1 MATSCS
7 SRQKTNSGFDNDC
20 NRIVKKHIGVALGLG
35 LSLTLLSVSSVS
47 SATPQ
52 AVGTKCVK
60 AGAFRT
66 AKSVK
71 YQCKKSAQGLRW
83 VMASS
88 KSTTT
93 TTTTL
98 AKTTTTCS
106 RSSNSVFHPDTGG
119 ALVAGY
125 QYIKTDSTGIVLA
138 VSYHTNHVGQ
148 GVSGGN
154 IWSNNGAW
162 GNVQVGGSI
171 KSENS
176 GNIYYPPAC
185 TPPGTS
191 TVTTAT
197 TTTTTPT
204 PINTNVVT
212 DATRFIQS
220 LIDNTPITNT
230 KNKTKIVMHVEPGKN
245 GPYPDI
251 SENALTVALNFYA
264 SLGIVLPQDTIH
276 VLLGRTQNWL
286 REQANIYAP
295 GCVNSAYKFDG
306 NASLCAYPNR
316 SAIYSHLPTA
326 VTMNRGAPDDIDLS
340 SEAGIFRYTNKK
352 IVDSFAGAAPHEAHH
367 AWQDGSYGNASDV
380 PKWLWEGGASL
391 FGEMIYARL
400 QSPTQSYLSFD
411 PGLTGWGKSVCKG
424 PIETMKPVCEYTQ
437 GLVVMEY
444 FLYKLG
450 VESYIR
456 LITQGSSIAFPV
468 RFENATKVSL
478 LSFYADVNKYLNLKG
493 WND

>member
-1 MATSCS
+1 
-7 SRQKTNSGFDNDC
+7 
-20 NRIVKKHIGVALGLG
+20 
-35 LSLTLLSVSSVS
+35 
-47 SATPQ
+47 
-52 AVGTKCVK
+52 
-60 AGAFRT
+60 
-66 AKSVK
+66 
-71 YQCKKSAQGLRW
+71 
-83 VMASS
+83 
-88 KSTTT
+88 
-93 TTTTL
+93 
-98 AKTTTTCS
+98 
-106 RSSNSVFHPDTGG
+106 
-119 ALVAGY
+119 
-125 QYIKTDSTGIVLA
+125 
-138 VSYHTNHVGQ
+138 
-148 GVSGGN
+148 
-154 IWSNNGAW
+154 
-162 GNVQVGGSI
+162 
-171 KSENS
+171 
-176 GNIYYPPAC
+176 
-185 TPPGTS
+185 
-191 TVTTAT
+191 
-197 TTTTTPT
+197 
-204 PINTNVVT
+204 
-212 DATRFIQS
+212 
-220 LIDNTPITNT
+220 
-230 KNKTKIVMHVEPGKN
+230 MHVEPGKN

-340 SEAGIFRYTNKK
+340 SEAVILRYTNKK

-411 PGLTGWGKSVCKG
+411 PGLTGWGKSVCNG

-450 VESYIR
+450 VESYVR
-456 LITQGSSIAFPV
+456 LITQGSSIAFRV

-493 WND
+493 WNN

>member
-1 MATSCS
+1 MVKKATPTPTPSPTPTPIVAVNIVDKCLRNIS
-7 SRQKTNSGFDNDC
+7 DSRLTKEIFLSIVGLTEVGLISAVANNSWFVTLATNSGEFGVNNAFSPDIYCGNSLNNSIKFLDSNAETKDYFFGGAGNDSVDSSW
-20 NRIVKKHIGVALGLG
+20 NSEFFGGDGNDSV
-35 LSLTLLSVSSVS
+35 TNLLEKSIFYGGDGNDSVSNIASD
-47 SATPQ
+47 
-52 AVGTKCVK
+52 TK
-60 AGAFRT
+60 FL
-66 AKSVK
+66 
-71 YQCKKSAQGLRW
+71 Q
-83 VMASS
+83 
-88 KSTTT
+88 
-93 TTTTL
+93 
-98 AKTTTTCS
+98 
-106 RSSNSVFHPDTGG
+106 
-119 ALVAGY
+119 
-125 QYIKTDSTGIVLA
+125 
-138 VSYHTNHVGQ
+138 
-148 GVSGGN
+148 
-154 IWSNNGAW
+154 
-162 GNVQVGGSI
+162 
-171 KSENS
+171 E
-176 GNIYYPPAC
+176 
-185 TPPGTS
+185 TS
-191 TVTTAT
+191 TVYSFNPKP
-197 TTTTTPT
+197 TPSPN

-220 LIDNTPITNT
+220 LINDTPITNT
-230 KNKTKIVMHVEPGKN
+230 ANKTKIVMHVEPGKN
-245 GPYPDI
+245 GPFPDI
-251 SENALTVALNFYA
+251 SENALTVAVNFYA

-295 GCVNSAYKFDG
+295 GCVNSSYKFEG

-326 VTMNRGAPDDIDLS
+326 VTMNVAAPDDIDLS
-340 SEAGIFRYTNKK
+340 SEALILRYTNKR

-400 QSPTQSYLSFD
+400 QSPTQSYLSLD

-450 VESYIR
+450 VDSYIR
-456 LITQGSSIAFPV
+456 LITQGNNVAFPV

-478 LSFYADVNKYLNLKG
+478 LSFYADVNKYLTLKG
-493 WND
+493 WNN